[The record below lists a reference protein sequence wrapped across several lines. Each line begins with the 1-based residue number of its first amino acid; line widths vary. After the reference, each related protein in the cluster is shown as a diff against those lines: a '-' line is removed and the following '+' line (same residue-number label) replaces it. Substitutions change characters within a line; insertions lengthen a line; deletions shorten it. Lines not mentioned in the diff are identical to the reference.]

1 MPKGS
6 LVPRD
11 VKKKIGMLEKFIP
24 QDIANQFKIL
34 SEAERSFVIP
44 VKIEENGE
52 VKYLVIAGMLLNE
65 KVPVT
70 VSYDEEDLELLRY
83 ALEKAEMVL
92 AKTKPKQEE
101 NTTQE
106 QKQDGKA

>member
-11 VKKKIGMLEKFIP
+11 VKKKVSMFEKFMP
-24 QDIANQFKIL
+24 QELVNQFRVL

-44 VKIEENGE
+44 VKVEENGK

-65 KVPVT
+65 KVPVQ
-70 VSYDEEDLELLRY
+70 VKYDEEDLDLLRY
-83 ALEKAEMVL
+83 ALEKAEMAL
-92 AKTKPKQEE
+92 AKRKQTNVE
-101 NTTQE
+101 NKTEPQSGE
-106 QKQDGKA
+106 